1 MTSRSAAP
9 APAPRF
15 EGFADTRGDFFSAL
29 TLHNDRDWF
38 LAHKAEYEAG
48 WLAPMKALLAELREG
63 LAPAY
68 RGLELGAPRV
78 FRIQRDLRFSKEKVP
93 YKTHVGGLLPLG
105 GAGGPFGGPCAVYVH
120 VSHDEAFAGAGCYAL
135 DPAGLARHR
144 TALLDPRRG
153 AAAGRLTARLEA
165 QGFALSAIETLK
177 RPPPGVPADHPR
189 LDLLRMKGLV
199 ASVPLPRRLLA
210 KRALLDEVLAQ
221 ARAAAPLVRWLVS
234 VG

>member
-1 MTSRSAAP
+1 MTARPAAP
-9 APAPRF
+9 IPRF
-15 EGFADTRGDFFSAL
+15 EGFADSRGDFFSAL

-68 RGLELGAPRV
+68 KGLELGAPRV

-105 GAGGPFGGPCAVYVH
+105 GAGGPFGGPCAAYVH
-120 VSHDEAFAGAGCYAL
+120 VSHDEAFTGAGCYAL

-144 TALLDPRRG
+144 KALLDPKRG
-153 AAAGRLTARLEA
+153 AVAGRLAAKLAAE
-165 QGFALSAIETLK
+165 GFGLSAIETLK
-177 RPPPGVPADHPR
+177 RVPAGLDPAHPR
-189 LDLLRMKGLV
+189 ADLLRMKGLV
-199 ASVPLPRRLLA
+199 ASIALPRRLLA

>member
-1 MTSRSAAP
+1 MAPRSS

-48 WLAPMKALLAELREG
+48 WLAPMKALLAELRQG

-68 RGLELGAPRV
+68 RGLGLGAPRV
-78 FRIQRDLRFSKEKVP
+78 FRLQRDLRFSKEKVP

-105 GAGGPFGGPCAVYVH
+105 GAGGPFGGPCAAYVH

-144 TALLDPRRG
+144 RALLDPKRG
-153 AAAGRLTARLEA
+153 AVAGRLAAKLTA
-165 QGFALSAIETLK
+165 QGFELSAIETLK

-199 ASVPLPRRLLA
+199 ASVPLPRRLLS
-210 KRALLDEVLAQ
+210 KRALLDEVLEQ
-221 ARAAAPLVRWLVS
+221 ARAAAPLVRWLTS
-234 VG
+234 VP

>member
-1 MTSRSAAP
+1 MAPRPAAP
-9 APAPRF
+9 VPRF
-15 EGFADTRGDFFSAL
+15 DGFADSRGDFFSAL

-48 WLAPMKALLAELREG
+48 WLEPMKALLAELRAG

-78 FRIQRDLRFSKEKVP
+78 FRIQRDLRFSREKVP
-93 YKTHVGGLLPLG
+93 YKTHVGGLLPVG
-105 GAGGPFGGPCAVYVH
+105 EAGGPFGGPCAVYVH
-120 VSHDEAFAGAGCYAL
+120 VGHDEAFAGAGSYAL

-144 TALLDPRRG
+144 RALLDPRRG
-153 AAAGRLTARLEA
+153 AAAGRLASALTAR
-165 QGFALSAIETLK
+165 GFELSAIQTLK

-189 LDLLRMKGLV
+189 LDLLRLKGLV

-210 KRALLDEVLAQ
+210 RRALLDEVLAR
-221 ARAAAPLVRWLVS
+221 AREAAPLVRWLVS
-234 VG
+234 AG